1 MEQNRSTTARAG
13 LYAVGSI
20 VSEELRW
27 IFREQ
32 PVEDYG
38 IDAHIEICEEGKP
51 TGRLL
56 AAQIKSG
63 KSWFER
69 RTEEGFVYTG
79 SLRHLDYWTSYSVP
93 VILILYHPEEKRAY
107 WAPVESRRILRNSRG
122 WNMAVPFSSVL
133 DRFAGEALRELAVPH
148 RRKWKNFRGMLTDF
162 PRDQISSFGEDRIL
176 NFLSLAENSL
186 DIAVPFLD
194 EAFLW
199 ILKSLSFRV
208 SIRLLTGSGSGR
220 AVTEEC
226 LGKNGM
232 EMRVL
237 PALHEKAV
245 ILDRTYTAYGS
256 ACLTKTAWRDA
267 RELLFPDDDPQIAAL
282 RLRQFERAWDIAAP

>member
-1 MEQNRSTTARAG
+1 
-13 LYAVGSI
+13 
-20 VSEELRW
+20 
-27 IFREQ
+27 
-32 PVEDYG
+32 
-38 IDAHIEICEEGKP
+38 
-51 TGRLL
+51 
-56 AAQIKSG
+56 
-63 KSWFER
+63 
-69 RTEEGFVYTG
+69 
-79 SLRHLDYWTSYSVP
+79 
-93 VILILYHPEEKRAY
+93 
-107 WAPVESRRILRNSRG
+107 
-122 WNMAVPFSSVL
+122 MAVPFSSVL

-256 ACLTKTAWRDA
+256 ACLTKTCMEGR
-267 RELLFPDDDPQIAAL
+267 RELLFPDDDPQIAACAL
-282 RLRQFERAWDIAAP
+282 GSLNAPGISPRPEGKGTQRQVGILSCSTR